1 MMKNT
6 NKKVLAM
13 AAAAALVFGFNS
25 MAADNNVQY
34 DNDNHTTITLNGTKI
49 TGAGKGS
56 ITSTSTDLVTGGQ
69 LYSRFSDID
78 DSINNINLNI
88 ASNNETV
95 SAIQNKLT
103 ETTTKA
109 NTALNSIKTTGF
121 WYDVNGKRA
130 FNMTSSNNEMNL
142 VAGDNMNISSVTN
155 TSGTVTGIKFGVK
168 STGKVEAG
176 NTGIVT
182 GDTVYQAIKDMP
194 TDASFAGK
202 ASTAL
207 DNLTEAGEAK
217 ITTAATDAAKKAA
230 ASKAETD
237 GSNIDVAKYSA
248 KLGTTAVTENGT
260 GLMTSGGVYTAL
272 SGLGDTYAKTD
283 ASNISVSSWQ
293 KALGTGKNEA
303 NDNGLITGDTLNKA
317 LSGFTGGKT
326 YTAGTGINISDDNK
340 ISVKAEGSIAS
351 GNTGL
356 VTGGQVA
363 DAISRATEGLAT
375 DTNIANKA
383 DKDLSNISDAGKQVI
398 QDTMKDSLAQ
408 KADASKLTEVS
419 GKVDT
424 NTSDISSLKE
434 NKADKT
440 YVDEGLAKKADI
452 SYVDQGLA
460 KKADIDSVYTKQET
474 DKKIAESTAAINA
487 NVSNKA
493 DKDLSNITDAGKQVI
508 QDTMKDSL
516 AKKADASKL
525 TEVSGKVDSN
535 TSAIASL
542 KENKADKT
550 YIDTGLAKKA
560 DKADVDT
567 LSGKVSDNEKSINDL
582 KDSKAE
588 KDGSNIDVNSFSTKL
603 NTGKV
608 ERGNNGLVS
617 GGTVFSA
624 VESIKETTGV
634 GLVTVEDNTVKIAK
648 DSEASRI
655 DVSGA
660 NGSRVITGVATNAR
674 DMSSAANVGYVNGVA
689 DDIYHDMDAMNHNL
703 TKDIKDAGA
712 VGAALAG
719 LHHLDYDPDNKL
731 DVAVAAGTYRGTTA
745 EALGLFYQ
753 PNENVMFSVGGT
765 MGADHNAFNAGVSFK
780 IGGGANGQTTSKA
793 AMAAEIRT
801 LKADNEKQAQE
812 IKELKDQV
820 ALLMQKMEL
829 SSTVEKSIVK

>member
-1 MMKNT
+1 MKA

-13 AAAAALVFGFNS
+13 AAAAALTFGFNS
-25 MAADNNVQY
+25 MAADNTVLY
-34 DNDNHTTITLNGTKI
+34 DSDDHSAITLSNTKL
-49 TGAGKGS
+49 TGLANGS
-56 ITSTSTDLVTGGQ
+56 IKSGSTDAVTGGQ
-69 LYSRFSDID
+69 LSDRFDNID
-78 DSINNINLNI
+78 ESINNISVSI
-88 ASNNETV
+88 AANAETV
-95 SAIQNKLT
+95 TSLQDQLT
-103 ETTTKA
+103 KTTIKA
-109 NTALNSIKTTGF
+109 NTALNSIKGTGF

-142 VAGDNMNISSVTN
+142 VSGDNVNISSVTN
-155 TSGTVTGIKFGVK
+155 TSGVVTGIKFGVT
-168 STGKVEAG
+168 SNGKVEAG

-182 GDTVYQAIKDMP
+182 GDTVYQAIKNMP

-207 DNLTEAGEAK
+207 DNLSEAGEAK
-217 ITTAATDAAKKAA
+217 ITGVAETVAKKAA
-230 ASKAETD
+230 EGKAETD

-248 KLGTTAVTENGT
+248 KLGTTVVAENGT

-283 ASNISVSSWQ
+283 ASNIDAGKFSE
-293 KALGTGKNEA
+293 KLGTGKNEA
-303 NDNGLITGDTLNKA
+303 NDKGLITGDTLNKA
-317 LSGFTGGKT
+317 LAGFTGGKT
-326 YTAGTGINISDDNK
+326 YTAGTGIDISTDNK
-340 ISVKAEGSIAS
+340 ISVKADGSVAS
-351 GNTGL
+351 GNAGL

-363 DAISRATEGLAT
+363 DAISKATEGLAT

-383 DKDLSNISDAGKQVI
+383 DKDLSNITDAGKQVI
-398 QDTMKDSLAQ
+398 QNTMKDSLAK
-408 KADASKLTEVS
+408 KADASELAKVS

-424 NTSDISSLKE
+424 NTSDIASLKDS
-434 NKADKT
+434 KADKT
-440 YVDEGLAKKADI
+440 YVDEGLSKKAD
-452 SYVDQGLA
+452 A
-460 KKADIDSVYTKQET
+460 DSVYTKAET
-474 DKKIAESTAAINA
+474 DQKIADSEKAINA
-487 NVSNKA
+487 SVANKA

-508 QDTMKDSL
+508 QNTMKDSL
-516 AKKADASKL
+516 AQKADTSEL
-525 TEVSGKVDSN
+525 TKVSGKVDTN
-535 TSAIASL
+535 TSAITSL
-542 KENKADKT
+542 KETKADKS
-550 YIDTGLAKKA
+550 YVDTGLSGKA
-560 DKADVDT
+560 DKADVET
-567 LSGKVSDNEKSINDL
+567 LNGKVSENEKSINDL

-588 KDGSNIDVNSFSTKL
+588 KDGSNIDVDAFSTKL

-608 ERGNNGLVS
+608 EKGNTGLVS
-617 GGTVFSA
+617 GGTVFNA
-624 VESIKETTGV
+624 VESIRESTGV
-634 GLVTVEDNTVKIAK
+634 GLVTVDGNEVRIAK
-648 DSEASRI
+648 DSEASKI

-660 NGSRVITGVATNAR
+660 NGGRVITGVTTNIR

-689 DDIYHDMDAMNHNL
+689 DNIYHDMDAMNHNL

-731 DVAVAAGTYRGTTA
+731 DVAVSAGTYRGTTA

-753 PNENVMFSVGGT
+753 PNENVMFSLGGT

-780 IGGGANGQTTSKA
+780 VGRGSNGKTTSKA

-801 LKADNEKQAQE
+801 LKAENDKQAEE

>member
-34 DNDNHTTITLNGTKI
+34 DNDDHTTITLNGTKI

-363 DAISRATEGLAT
+363 DAISKATEGLAT

-383 DKDLSNISDAGKQVI
+383 DKDLSNITDAGKQVI
-398 QDTMKDSLAQ
+398 QNTMKDSLAQ

-419 GKVDT
+419 GKVDS
-424 NTSDISSLKE
+424 NTSDIASLKE

-440 YVDEGLAKKADI
+440 YVD
-452 SYVDQGLA
+452 
-460 KKADIDSVYTKQET
+460 
-474 DKKIAESTAAINA
+474 
-487 NVSNKA
+487 
-493 DKDLSNITDAGKQVI
+493 
-508 QDTMKDSL
+508 
-516 AKKADASKL
+516 
-525 TEVSGKVDSN
+525 
-535 TSAIASL
+535 
-542 KENKADKT
+542 
-550 YIDTGLAKKA
+550 TGLAKKA
-560 DKADVDT
+560 DKSDVET
-567 LSGKVSDNEKSINDL
+567 LSGKVSDNEKSITNL
-582 KDSKAE
+582 KDSKVE
-588 KDGSNIDVNSFSTKL
+588 KDGSNIDVDSFSTKL

-624 VESIKETTGV
+624 VESIKESTGV

-648 DSEASRI
+648 NSEASRI

-689 DDIYHDMDAMNHNL
+689 DGIYHDMDAMNHNL

-780 IGGGANGQTTSKA
+780 IGRGANRQTTSKA

>member
-1 MMKNT
+1 MMKST

-34 DNDNHTTITLNGTKI
+34 DNDDHTTITLNGTKI

-121 WYDVNGKRA
+121 WYDVNGKRV

-155 TSGTVTGIKFGVK
+155 TSGTVTGIKFGIN

-217 ITTAATDAAKKAA
+217 ITTAAADAAKKAA

-293 KALGTGKNEA
+293 NALGTGKNEA
-303 NDNGLITGDTLNKA
+303 NDTGLITGDTLNKA

-383 DKDLSNISDAGKQVI
+383 DKDLSNITDAGKQVI

-419 GKVDT
+419 GKVDS
-424 NTSDISSLKE
+424 NTSD
-434 NKADKT
+434 
-440 YVDEGLAKKADI
+440 
-452 SYVDQGLA
+452 
-460 KKADIDSVYTKQET
+460 
-474 DKKIAESTAAINA
+474 
-487 NVSNKA
+487 
-493 DKDLSNITDAGKQVI
+493 
-508 QDTMKDSL
+508 
-516 AKKADASKL
+516 
-525 TEVSGKVDSN
+525 
-535 TSAIASL
+535 IASL

-550 YIDTGLAKKA
+550 YVDTGLAKKA

-588 KDGSNIDVNSFSTKL
+588 KDGSNIDVDSFTAKL

-624 VESIKETTGV
+624 VESIKESTGV
-634 GLVTVEDNTVKIAK
+634 GLVTVENNTVKIAK

-674 DMSSAANVGYVNGVA
+674 DMSSVANVGYVNGVA
-689 DDIYHDMDAMNHNL
+689 DGIYHDMDTMNHNL

-780 IGGGANGQTTSKA
+780 IGRGANGQTTSKA